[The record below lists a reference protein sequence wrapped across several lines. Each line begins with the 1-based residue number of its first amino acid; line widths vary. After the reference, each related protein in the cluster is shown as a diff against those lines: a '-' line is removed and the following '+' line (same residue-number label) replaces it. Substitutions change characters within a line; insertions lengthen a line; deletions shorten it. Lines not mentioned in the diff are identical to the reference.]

1 MKISSKEIRLS
12 LDVRSVDR
20 LLNLADTPLTQP
32 GLHPEAAHVL
42 RVQASGF
49 PKCTR
54 FQVDVV
60 VPAEDIG
67 RQQEVQT
74 AVRTQFHEEYIEARK
89 ELRAIYQKGWW
100 SFLKALAVVAV
111 LITLSEGMLTFRNGR
126 LFTALSKSLIIV
138 AWVVLWAPAETLI
151 FAPFSVRRKRERAK
165 ALAWAD
171 VELHTK

>member
-1 MKISSKEIRLS
+1 M
-12 LDVRSVDR
+12 
-20 LLNLADTPLTQP
+20 
-32 GLHPEAAHVL
+32 H
-42 RVQASGF
+42 
-49 PKCTR
+49 R

-60 VPAEDIG
+60 VPAEDKN
-67 RQQEVQT
+67 RQEEVQT

-100 SFLKALAVVAV
+100 SFLKALAVVAA
-111 LITLSEGMLTFRNGR
+111 LIMLSEAILSLGSAR
-126 LFTALSKSLIIV
+126 LLTALSKSLVIV